1 MASLVSSVGRYFFN
15 LFNPPWFGGVS
26 FLVEQLHLT
35 RAYYVAAELGI
46 ADLVNERPRDAAE
59 LAQATATD
67 RASLYRILRALAA
80 FRVFREDGEGRF
92 HMTRRARVLLTEGRG
107 SLRPWLTLMG
117 SREVW
122 QGFAQTLESVR
133 TGVSAFELAHG
144 QGFYN
149 YLNEHPEL
157 GVTFA
162 KAMSSWTDWHCREL
176 TRAYDFGKFH
186 TVLDLGGGMGSLVAH
201 LLTRHPKLRGILFD
215 QPQTIEM
222 ARRRFEAEGL
232 ANRCQFVGGS
242 FLDGVPQGADACII
256 KHVLSDWDDNEAV
269 TILRNCHQALEGDG
283 TLLVVGAVLDPR
295 NNTDRIVKLV
305 DLEMSALVGGRLR
318 THTQWALL
326 LARSGFRLAKVHA
339 TLVPDGQII
348 EARKV
353 TAVVPAPHMPH
364 RGRPA
369 VGATGVSPVQVH
381 ATGKMH
387 VPPDTLASLH

>member
-35 RAYYVAAELGI
+35 RAFYVVAELGI

-59 LAQATATD
+59 LAQATETD
-67 RASLYRILRALAA
+67 PTSLYRILRTLAA
-80 FRVFREDGEGRF
+80 FGVFREDTEARF
-92 HMTRRARVLLTEGRG
+92 HMTRRARVLLSDGRG
-107 SLRPWLTLMG
+107 SLRSWLTLMG
-117 SREVW
+117 RREVW
-122 QGFAQTLESVR
+122 QGFAHSLESVR
-133 TGVSAFELAHG
+133 TGKAAFELAHG

-157 GVTFA
+157 GVMFA
-162 KAMSSWTDWHCREL
+162 KAVSSWTDWHCGEL

-201 LLTRHPKLRGILFD
+201 LLQRHAKLRGILFD
-215 QPQTIEM
+215 QPQTIEL

-242 FLDGVPQGADACII
+242 FLDGVPSGADACII
-256 KHVLSDWDDNEAV
+256 KHVLSDWDDEDAV
-269 TILRNCHQALEGDG
+269 KILRHCHQAIEGDG
-283 TLLVVGAVLDPR
+283 TLLVIGAVLDPR

-318 THTQWALL
+318 THAQWALL
-326 LARSGFRLAKVHA
+326 LARSGFRLAQVHA
-339 TLVPDGQII
+339 TLVPDAQIL
-348 EARKV
+348 EATKV
-353 TAVVPAPHMPH
+353 AAIVPAPHIP
-364 RGRPA
+364 RKGRPA
-369 VGATGVSPVQVH
+369 ERREVKAESR
-381 ATGKMH
+381 
-387 VPPDTLASLH
+387 